1 MSCKLSY
8 AVFCNANDQ
17 HSPTDKYPDKTDV
30 KKPIL
35 LKSFLFLDKK
45 RDFYNS
51 NIRIIFLT
59 TKLS

>member
-1 MSCKLSY
+1 MINT
-8 AVFCNANDQ
+8 VT
-17 HSPTDKYPDKTDV
+17 TDTYSDKTDV

-35 LKSFLFLDKK
+35 LQSFLFLDKK